1 MANADP
7 FTALGRG
14 NGFPFCIPT
23 MDVTLGNDTD
33 PSDPD
38 YNGIVDYRAL
48 SLKDAMKVYW
58 LMKESTVSGHAS
70 GSASAEM
77 NGSYQRIIR
86 RQVDPPTNPPT
97 YVLETADQWSHNIT
111 LDPLNGQTTM
121 VKETSPVYNDDPVPP
136 QNKICGSFERVQRS
150 YAAPNVFESGSDVQP
165 QGESVRISAS
175 NSIGIS
181 AFDDQSDFETGRAR
195 VFLTTPPVSLRR
207 FMEGD
212 RFVGYGFAGY
222 GSFGSGSCEVFTT
235 AGVSAPFFVDNH
247 EDESVF
253 VYIGGFFSLGSL
265 VFTEEFG
272 QYAGT
277 GQHKSVSFGG
287 IDLLASASG
296 SNNINI
302 SQSGGGVK
310 FSFSDSDSGSP
321 SYSYDDRDE
330 YGAGRVF
337 NGSGSVGCSGT
348 FTVTMEK
355 PLFWSL

>member
-14 NGFPFCIPT
+14 NGFPYCIPT

-33 PSDPD
+33 PNDPD

-58 LMKESTVSGHAS
+58 LMKESTAS
-70 GSASAEM
+70 GSAEASASAEM

-86 RQVDPPTNPPT
+86 TQVDPPTNPPT
-97 YVLETADQWSHNIT
+97 YQLETADQWSHTIT
-111 LDPLNGQTTM
+111 LNPASGETEM
-121 VKETSPVYNDDPVPP
+121 VKETFPFYNDDPVPP
-136 QNKICGSFERVQRS
+136 QNKICGSFERVQRQ
-150 YAAPNVFESGSDVQP
+150 YAAPNVIEGNSDSQP
-165 QGESVRISAS
+165 AGESVKIQAS
-175 NSIGIS
+175 NNVKIS
-181 AFDDQSDFETGRAR
+181 AFGDESDFEVERAE
-195 VFLTTPPVSLRR
+195 VFLNSPPPNLRR

-212 RFVGYGFAGY
+212 KFVGYGFAGY
-222 GSFGSGSCEVFTT
+222 GSFASGSCEVS
-235 AGVSAPFFVDNH
+235 ANASVSAPYFVDNH

-296 SNNINI
+296 TNDINI

-310 FSFSDSDSGSP
+310 FSFSDSASGAP

-330 YGAGRVF
+330 YGAGRIF
-337 NGSGSVGCSGT
+337 NGSGSVARS
-348 FTVTMEK
+348 
-355 PLFWSL
+355 